1 VFVRLED
8 LDEILEWQEA
18 KHDDDEDE
26 EEEQEAEATPAQLPA
41 AS

>member
-1 VFVRLED
+1 VFARLED
-8 LDEILEWQEA
+8 LDQILEWQEA

-26 EEEQEAEATPAQLPA
+26 EEEQNNADAKPA